1 LVYSERGGN
10 MESKREITKH
20 YSNGEI
26 SVVWK
31 PKLCIHTGACFL
43 GLPDV
48 FDPNRKP
55 WIDPMAATTQELKDQ
70 VAKCPSAA
78 LSIGP
83 PRETGKG
90 LM

>member
-1 LVYSERGGN
+1 
-10 MESKREITKH
+10 MESKREITMR

-31 PKLCIHTGACFL
+31 PKLCIHAGACFL

-55 WIDPMAATTQELKDQ
+55 WIDPMAASTQELKDQ
-70 VAKCPSAA
+70 VAKCPSGA

-83 PRETGKG
+83 PREAGKG
-90 LM
+90 LI

>member
-1 LVYSERGGN
+1 
-10 MESKREITKH
+10 MKSKREITMR

-31 PKLCIHTGACFL
+31 PKLCIHAGACFL
-43 GLPDV
+43 GLPEV

-55 WIDPMAATTQELKDQ
+55 WIDPMAATTDELKKQ
-70 VAKCPSAA
+70 VAKCPSGA

-83 PRETGKG
+83 PRSPEAGKG
-90 LM
+90 LI

>member
-1 LVYSERGGN
+1 

-20 YSNGEI
+20 YSNGEV

-31 PKLCIHTGACFL
+31 PKLCIHAGECFL
-43 GLPDV
+43 GLPEV
-48 FDPNRKP
+48 FDPNRVP
-55 WIDPMAATTQELKDQ
+55 WINPMAATTDELKKQ
-70 VAKCPSAA
+70 VAKCPSGA

-83 PRETGKG
+83 PRPPEAGKG